1 MSTSVTEPDPL
12 RVEARALWSRWSTSD
27 SWRTW
32 ALAYAIAQA
41 ILLGW
46 WIAFY
51 PGTLSYDSIM
61 YVWQVST
68 SNWTTQHSVLYNA
81 LVWLSLQATGQLAV
95 LTLTQTVAMAGGLA
109 YAVVGLR
116 RLRVPGR
123 WLVIAAGA
131 TVCLPV
137 VGTFAV
143 YVSKDVAFAVTQVW
157 LLGTVARLFAARSA
171 GLNGRRANR
180 LWFALLAEFVL
191 IGLFRQNGIV
201 VIALTTA
208 GLAVVLAGTRW
219 RLLAC
224 GAAAIVVGFVA
235 NLAVYPALGVRR
247 VGPELLLGPI
257 YADIAVAYANRPAAF
272 TDADI
277 RLIAAVAPLEYW
289 RSTANCYNADST
301 LTYANDRFNFAL
313 ARGHQRELV
322 QLWLSLIS
330 RIPDEVTSTRL
341 CRGSIAWNPFPGP
354 TNGRTVKVPISGV
367 GKLYAFP
374 PEQLAR
380 SPFRD
385 AIRSAPVSGPANAG
399 ARWFR
404 RLTDIRAVEWL
415 AWRGATWCYVA
426 YLAVILFAKRQR
438 ELGLLGLAAIV
449 AANQLN
455 VLVNNPD
462 QLVRYMTAP
471 IILGILLLPLAFV
484 RRPRPQTSPPA
495 AWKGTA
501 R

>member
-1 MSTSVTEPDPL
+1 M
-12 RVEARALWSRWSTSD
+12 
-27 SWRTW
+27 
-32 ALAYAIAQA
+32 
-41 ILLGW
+41 GW

-68 SNWTTQHSVLYNA
+68 GNWTTQHSVLYNA
-81 LVWLSLQATGQLAV
+81 FVWLSLQASGQLAV
-95 LTLTQTVAMAGGLA
+95 LTLAQTVAMAGGLA
-109 YAVVGLR
+109 YAVIGLR
-116 RLRVPGR
+116 RLRVSGR

-131 TVCLPV
+131 AVCLPV
-137 VGTFAV
+137 VGTFTV

-157 LLGTVARLFAARSA
+157 LLGTVARLLAARPA
-171 GLNGRRANR
+171 GLNGRPANR

-191 IGLFRQNGIV
+191 IGLFRQNGFV

-219 RLLAC
+219 RVLAC

-247 VGPELLLGPI
+247 VGPELLLGPV
-257 YADIAVAYANRPAAF
+257 YADIAVAYADRPAAF
-272 TDADI
+272 TGADI
-277 RLIAAVAPLEYW
+277 RLLALVAPLEYW
-289 RSTANCYNADST
+289 RSTANCYNADAT
-301 LTYANDRFNFAL
+301 ITYANDRFNFAV
-313 ARGHQRELV
+313 ARQHQTELV

-354 TNGRTVKVPISGV
+354 TNGRIVKVPIGGV

-374 PEQLAR
+374 PEQLAQ
-380 SPFRD
+380 SPFRH
-385 AIRSAPVSGPANAG
+385 AIRSAPISGLAHAG
-399 ARWFR
+399 ARSFR

-438 ELGLLGLAAIV
+438 DLPLLGLAAIV

-455 VLVNNPD
+455 VLLNNPD

-484 RRPRPQTSPPA
+484 SRPRPQISPHRA
-495 AWKGTA
+495 GKGTA